1 MTTFPNCRANHGL
14 VAFKTPED
22 GYFCDVCDTDFNADS
37 TLFGCRQ
44 CNYDICS
51 FCQTRSEQLAKEYN
65 HKSTSSKQYL
75 EQISNL
81 MRLQNQCKMSK
92 DECSQMINNKLS
104 PVINPLC
111 SQLDTMIDDMIFM
124 AMVCIS
130 HQINESNISL
140 FLDGIKCDYIP
151 IILKCLKKI
160 YTFIRDSKSN
170 SHIADF
176 ISSLLTILNRSDIFE
191 NEELIY
197 WVIHI
202 LSFKMDHVIDEL
214 ANPFAIRT
222 CLKFVNHPNIK
233 LCVKERCIFL
243 LYIICCKSIT
253 YRDLCLKENILNSVG
268 ELCSATNYS
277 IKLLESIS
285 LLYLTIIQKHDTLPD
300 KKYIMLMLR
309 GMSVLINYEYDTILK
324 PIIKAYYRVAENG
337 DLMDVYVADILDG
350 TIDGMVIKKQYQ
362 QKLYDD
368 DKLFTKSMKKYQKEC
383 GLHIT
388 GAITGLIRE
397 HYDIFTQNT
406 IETTNYSDLF
416 TRLFDLLDY
425 KNQSVVW
432 YALMTIYYLT
442 TSSTDLINR
451 LIELGITQSLK
462 ILVQHKNKEIQTAT
476 CWLAERL
483 AENNQFNKLI
493 EDEVIHSILLGDN
506 CNKDGVL
513 VILRGMEEGGIDG
526 IKLVFDDNQLLT
538 SMFNVL
544 STIFIND
551 EICSESILQELKD
564 SLKSVV
570 RSIFRNNAPNHIIQ
584 KLLNKI
590 NELQNNE
597 EIVGESREY
606 LVSLKGLIERWIIEY
621 AYIT

>member
-140 FLDGIKCDYIP
+140 FLDGIQCGHIP
-151 IILKCLKKI
+151 IILRCLKEI
-160 YTFIRDSKSN
+160 YNYISLLDKGSN
-170 SHIADF
+170 SMTDLFAANNNSF
-176 ISSLLTILNRSDIFE
+176 ISSLLIILNRSDIFE
-191 NEELIY
+191 NAELVL
-197 WVIHI
+197 WVMDI
-202 LSFKMDHVIDEL
+202 LLSVDCVDEL
-214 ANPFAIRT
+214 AEPDAIQT
-222 CLKFVNHPNIK
+222 CLKFLNNESIK
-233 LCVKERCIFL
+233 LYVQEKCILVFASL
-243 LYIICCKSIT
+243 CNESIE
-253 YRDLCLKENILNSVG
+253 YRNLCLEQNILNSVS

-277 IKLLESIS
+277 IELLESIS
-285 LLYLTIIQKHDTLPD
+285 LFYLTIIQKHDTLPD

-337 DLMDVYVADILDG
+337 DLTDVYVADILDG

-493 EDEVIHSILLGDN
+493 EDEVIHSILL
-506 CNKDGVL
+506 
-513 VILRGMEEGGIDG
+513 
-526 IKLVFDDNQLLT
+526 
-538 SMFNVL
+538 
-544 STIFIND
+544 
-551 EICSESILQELKD
+551 
-564 SLKSVV
+564 
-570 RSIFRNNAPNHIIQ
+570 
-584 KLLNKI
+584 
-590 NELQNNE
+590 
-597 EIVGESREY
+597 
-606 LVSLKGLIERWIIEY
+606 
-621 AYIT
+621 